1 MTSVSDDVALTMD
14 DMPLGEDGLIDF
26 RALAV
31 NLIETV
37 VNHAME
43 LEGDE
48 LLGEGNRRNG
58 YRERRLR
65 TVIGEI
71 VLRVPK
77 LREDTYFPER
87 VMRPYSRVERAMVGV
102 VSRAYVN
109 GMSTRRIE
117 KVAGELEFGR
127 LSPSTVSRMLASLD
141 GEVDA
146 LRQAEFDAGSPVP
159 YLWLDATYVKCRDD
173 DSRVCSRATVTAI
186 GAFMDGTRRFVGFD
200 LVDTESYDSWK
211 RFLLSLRRRGVSNVR
226 LVTSD
231 AHAGLRRAVMEVFP
245 GACWQRCF
253 VHLQRDLA
261 ARIRHK
267 PDQGRAMRALSA
279 VLQQGNAAMTRAAY
293 DAAVD
298 RIGRIDRRAGELLED
313 AREDAREDALA
324 HLTFHRE
331 HWIRLRTNNVQER
344 ANAEIKRRTR
354 AVQIFPS
361 RESLIRLVGAVLVD
375 MNETWTRHRF
385 MSTDDMATAL
395 EPRARE
401 HVEISDETRQRADQ
415 IIRTALESAA

>member
-31 NLIETV
+31 GLIETV
-37 VNHAME
+37 ADHAME
-43 LEGDE
+43 LEADE

-77 LREDTYFPER
+77 PREDTYFPER
-87 VMRPYSRVERAMVGV
+87 VMRPYSRVDRAMVGV
-102 VSRAYVN
+102 VYRAYVN

-117 KVAGELEFGR
+117 KVADELESGR
-127 LSPSTVSRMLASLD
+127 LSPSTVSRMRASLD

-146 LRQAEFDAGSPVP
+146 LRQAEFDAGSPVQ

-173 DSRVCSRATVTAI
+173 DSRVCSQATVTAI

-211 RFLLSLRRRGVSNVR
+211 RFLLSLRRRGVAGVR

-231 AHAGLRRAVMEVFP
+231 AHAGLRRAIMEVFD
-245 GACWQRCF
+245 GASWQRCF
-253 VHLQRDLA
+253 VHMQRDLT
-261 ARIRHK
+261 ARIRHRK
-267 PDQGRAMRALSA
+267 DQGRAMHALSA
-279 VLQQGNAAMTRAAY
+279 VPRQPDAAMTRAAY
-293 DAAVD
+293 DAAVVH
-298 RIGRIDRRAGELLED
+298 IGAIDRRAGELLED
-313 AREDAREDALA
+313 AREDALA
-324 HLTFHRE
+324 HLAFHRE
-331 HWIRLRTNNVQER
+331 HWVRLRTNNVQER

-354 AVQIFPS
+354 AVQSSPHAS
-361 RESLIRLVGAVLVD
+361 
-375 MNETWTRHRF
+375 
-385 MSTDDMATAL
+385 
-395 EPRARE
+395 P
-401 HVEISDETRQRADQ
+401 
-415 IIRTALESAA
+415 

>member
-31 NLIETV
+31 GLIETV

-43 LEGDE
+43 LEADE

-87 VMRPYSRVERAMVGV
+87 VMRPYSRVDRAMVGV
-102 VSRAYVN
+102 VSKAYVN

-146 LRQAEFDAGSPVP
+146 LRQAEFDAGSPMP

-173 DSRVCSRATVTAI
+173 DSRVCSQATVTAI
-186 GAFMDGTRRFVGFD
+186 GAFMDGARRFVGFD

-211 RFLLSLRRRGVSNVR
+211 RFLLSLRRRGVAGVR

-231 AHAGLRRAVMEVFP
+231 AHAGLRRAIMEVFD
-245 GACWQRCF
+245 GASWQRCF
-253 VHLQRDLA
+253 VHLQRDLT
-261 ARIRHK
+261 ARIRHRK
-267 PDQGRAMRALSA
+267 DQGRAMHALSA
-279 VLQQGNAAMTRAAY
+279 VLRQSDAAMTRAAY
-293 DAAVD
+293 DAAVV
-298 RIGRIDRRAGELLED
+298 RIGAIDRRAGELLED
-313 AREDAREDALA
+313 ALA
-324 HLTFHRE
+324 HLAFHRE
-331 HWIRLRTNNVQER
+331 HWVRLRTNNVQER

-375 MNETWTRHRF
+375 MNETWATRRF
-385 MSTDDMATAL
+385 MSGDDMATAL
-395 EPRARE
+395 NPRPPRRA
-401 HVEISDETRQRADQ
+401 EITDEMQRRADQ
-415 IIRTALESAA
+415 IIMTALESAA

>member
-31 NLIETV
+31 GLIETV
-37 VNHAME
+37 ADHAME
-43 LEGDE
+43 LEADE

-77 LREDTYFPER
+77 PREDTYFPER
-87 VMRPYSRVERAMVGV
+87 VMRPYSRVDRAMVGV
-102 VSRAYVN
+102 VAD
-109 GMSTRRIE
+109 
-117 KVAGELEFGR
+117 ELESGR
-127 LSPSTVSRMLASLD
+127 LSPSTVSRMRASLD

-146 LRQAEFDAGSPVP
+146 LRQAEFDAGSPVQ

-173 DSRVCSRATVTAI
+173 DSRVCSQATVTAI

-211 RFLLSLRRRGVSNVR
+211 RFLLSLRRRGVAGVR

-231 AHAGLRRAVMEVFP
+231 AHAGLRRAIMEVFD
-245 GACWQRCF
+245 GASWQRCF
-253 VHLQRDLA
+253 VHMQRDLT
-261 ARIRHK
+261 ARIRHRK
-267 PDQGRAMRALSA
+267 DQGRAMHALSA
-279 VLQQGNAAMTRAAY
+279 VPRQPDAAMTRAAY
-293 DAAVD
+293 DAAVV
-298 RIGRIDRRAGELLED
+298 RIGAIDRRAGELLED
-313 AREDAREDALA
+313 AREDALA
-324 HLTFHRE
+324 HLAFHRE
-331 HWIRLRTNNVQER
+331 HWVRLRTNNVQER

-354 AVQIFPS
+354 AVQSSPHAS
-361 RESLIRLVGAVLVD
+361 
-375 MNETWTRHRF
+375 
-385 MSTDDMATAL
+385 
-395 EPRARE
+395 P
-401 HVEISDETRQRADQ
+401 
-415 IIRTALESAA
+415 

>member
-31 NLIETV
+31 GLIETV
-37 VNHAME
+37 ADHAME
-43 LEGDE
+43 LEADE

-77 LREDTYFPER
+77 PREDTYFPER
-87 VMRPYSRVERAMVGV
+87 VMRPYSRVDRAMVGV
-102 VSRAYVN
+102 VYRAYVN

-117 KVAGELEFGR
+117 KVADELESGR
-127 LSPSTVSRMLASLD
+127 LSPSTVSRMRASLD

-146 LRQAEFDAGSPVP
+146 LRQAEFDAGSPVQ

-173 DSRVCSRATVTAI
+173 DSRVCSQATVTAI

-211 RFLLSLRRRGVSNVR
+211 RFLLSLRRRGVAGVR

-231 AHAGLRRAVMEVFP
+231 AHAGLRRAIMEVFD
-245 GACWQRCF
+245 GASWQRCF
-253 VHLQRDLA
+253 VHMQRDLT
-261 ARIRHK
+261 ARIRHRK
-267 PDQGRAMRALSA
+267 DQGRAMHALSA
-279 VLQQGNAAMTRAAY
+279 VPRGRRPHRRHRPARRRTARGRERGRAGPSGVPPGTLGQAAHQQRAGTRQRRDQATHP
-293 DAAVD
+293 
-298 RIGRIDRRAGELLED
+298 RRA
-313 AREDAREDALA
+313 
-324 HLTFHRE
+324 
-331 HWIRLRTNNVQER
+331 V
-344 ANAEIKRRTR
+344 
-354 AVQIFPS
+354 FPS

-375 MNETWTRHRF
+375 MNETWATRRF
-385 MSTDDMATAL
+385 MSGDDMATAL
-395 EPRARE
+395 NPRTPRRA
-401 HVEISDETRQRADQ
+401 EITDEMQRRADQ
-415 IIRTALESAA
+415 IIMTALESAA

>member
-31 NLIETV
+31 GLIETV
-37 VNHAME
+37 ADHAME
-43 LEGDE
+43 LEADE
-48 LLGEGNRRNG
+48 LLSEGNRRNG

-77 LREDTYFPER
+77 PREDTYFPER
-87 VMRPYSRVERAMVGV
+87 VMRPYSRVDRAMVGV

-117 KVAGELEFGR
+117 KVADELESGR
-127 LSPSTVSRMLASLD
+127 LSPSTVSRMRASLD

-146 LRQAEFDAGSPVP
+146 LRQAEFDAGSPMP

-173 DSRVCSRATVTAI
+173 DSRVCSQATVTAT
-186 GAFMDGTRRFVGFD
+186 GAFMDGARRFVGFD
-200 LVDTESYDSWK
+200 LVDTESYDSWE
-211 RFLLSLRRRGVSNVR
+211 RFLLSLRRRGVAGVR

-231 AHAGLRRAVMEVFP
+231 AHAGLRRAIMEVFD
-245 GACWQRCF
+245 GASWQRCF

-261 ARIRHK
+261 ARIRHRK
-267 PDQGRAMRALSA
+267 DQGRAMHALSA
-279 VLQQGNAAMTRAAY
+279 VLRQSDAAMTRAAY
-293 DAAVD
+293 DAAVV
-298 RIGRIDRRAGELLED
+298 RIGAIDRRAGELLED
-313 AREDAREDALA
+313 AREDALA
-324 HLTFHRE
+324 HLAFHRE
-331 HWIRLRTNNVQER
+331 HWVRLRTNNVQER

-354 AVQIFPS
+354 AVQSSPHAS
-361 RESLIRLVGAVLVD
+361 
-375 MNETWTRHRF
+375 
-385 MSTDDMATAL
+385 
-395 EPRARE
+395 P
-401 HVEISDETRQRADQ
+401 
-415 IIRTALESAA
+415 

>member
-31 NLIETV
+31 GLIETV
-37 VNHAME
+37 ADHAME
-43 LEGDE
+43 LEADE
-48 LLGEGNRRNG
+48 LLSEGNRRNG

-87 VMRPYSRVERAMVGV
+87 VMRPYSRVDRAMVGV
-102 VSRAYVN
+102 VSKAYVN

-146 LRQAEFDAGSPVP
+146 LRQAEFDAGSPMP

-173 DSRVCSRATVTAI
+173 DSRVCSQATVTAT
-186 GAFMDGTRRFVGFD
+186 GAFMDGARRFVGFD

-211 RFLLSLRRRGVSNVR
+211 RFLLSLRRRGVAGVR

-231 AHAGLRRAVMEVFP
+231 AHAGLRRAIMEVFD
-245 GACWQRCF
+245 GASWQRCF

-261 ARIRHK
+261 ARIRHRK
-267 PDQGRAMRALSA
+267 DQGRAMHALSA
-279 VLQQGNAAMTRAAY
+279 VLRQSDAAMTRAAY
-293 DAAVD
+293 DAAVV
-298 RIGRIDRRAGELLED
+298 RIGAIDRRAGELLED
-313 AREDAREDALA
+313 AREDALA
-324 HLTFHRE
+324 HLAFHRE
-331 HWIRLRTNNVQER
+331 HWVRLRTNNVQER

-375 MNETWTRHRF
+375 MNETWATRRF
-385 MSTDDMATAL
+385 MSGDDMATAL
-395 EPRARE
+395 NPRTPRRA
-401 HVEISDETRQRADQ
+401 EITDEMQRRADQ
-415 IIRTALESAA
+415 IIMTALESAA

>member
-31 NLIETV
+31 GLIETV
-37 VNHAME
+37 ADHAME
-43 LEGDE
+43 LEADE
-48 LLGEGNRRNG
+48 LLSEGNRRNG

-87 VMRPYSRVERAMVGV
+87 VMRPYSRVDRAMVGV
-102 VSRAYVN
+102 VSKAYVN

-146 LRQAEFDAGSPVP
+146 LRQAEFDAGSPMP

-173 DSRVCSRATVTAI
+173 DSRVCSQATVTAI

-211 RFLLSLRRRGVSNVR
+211 RFLLSLRRRGVAGVR

-231 AHAGLRRAVMEVFP
+231 AHAGLRRAIMEVFD
-245 GACWQRCF
+245 GASWQRCF
-253 VHLQRDLA
+253 VHLQRDLT
-261 ARIRHK
+261 ARIRHRK
-267 PDQGRAMRALSA
+267 DQGRAMHALSA
-279 VLQQGNAAMTRAAY
+279 VLRQSDAAMTRAAY
-293 DAAVD
+293 DAAVV
-298 RIGRIDRRAGELLED
+298 RIGAIDRRAGELLED
-313 AREDAREDALA
+313 AREDALA
-324 HLTFHRE
+324 HLAFHRE
-331 HWIRLRTNNVQER
+331 HWVRLRTNNVQER

-375 MNETWTRHRF
+375 MNETWATRRF
-385 MSTDDMATAL
+385 MSGDDMATAL
-395 EPRARE
+395 NPRTPRRA
-401 HVEISDETRQRADQ
+401 EITDEMQRRADQ
-415 IIRTALESAA
+415 IIMTALESAA

>member
-43 LEGDE
+43 LEADE
-48 LLGEGNRRNG
+48 LLGEANRRNG

-87 VMRPYSRVERAMVGV
+87 VMRPYSRVDRAMVGV

-313 AREDAREDALA
+313 AREDALA
-324 HLTFHRE
+324 HLAFHRE

-385 MSTDDMATAL
+385 MSADDMATAL

>member
-43 LEGDE
+43 LEADE

-87 VMRPYSRVERAMVGV
+87 VMRPYSRVDRAMVGV

-267 PDQGRAMRALSA
+267 SDQGRAMRALSA

-313 AREDAREDALA
+313 AREDALA
-324 HLTFHRE
+324 HLAFHRE

-385 MSTDDMATAL
+385 MSADDMATAL

>member
-31 NLIETV
+31 GLIETV
-37 VNHAME
+37 ANHAME
-43 LEGDE
+43 LETDE

-87 VMRPYSRVERAMVGV
+87 VMRPYSRVDRAMVGV
-102 VSRAYVN
+102 VSKAYVN

-146 LRQAEFDAGSPVP
+146 LRQAEFDAGSPMP

-173 DSRVCSRATVTAI
+173 DSRVCSQATVTAI
-186 GAFMDGTRRFVGFD
+186 GAFMDGARRFVGFD

-211 RFLLSLRRRGVSNVR
+211 RFLLSLRRRGVAGVR

-231 AHAGLRRAVMEVFP
+231 AHAGLRRAIMEVFD
-245 GACWQRCF
+245 GASWQRCF

-261 ARIRHK
+261 ARIRHRK
-267 PDQGRAMRALSA
+267 DQGRAMRALSA
-279 VLQQGNAAMTRAAY
+279 VLRQSDAAMTRAAY
-293 DAAVD
+293 DAAVV
-298 RIGRIDRRAGELLED
+298 RIGAIDRRAGELLED
-313 AREDAREDALA
+313 AREDALA
-324 HLTFHRE
+324 HLAFHRE
-331 HWIRLRTNNVQER
+331 HWVRLRTDNVQER

-375 MNETWTRHRF
+375 MNETWATRRF
-385 MSTDDMATAL
+385 MSGDDMATAL
-395 EPRARE
+395 NPRTPRRA
-401 HVEISDETRQRADQ
+401 EITDEMQRRADQ
-415 IIRTALESAA
+415 IIMTALESAA